1 MKQLFQL
8 FVLLG
13 LFGILNSAP
22 QILGT
27 RDEIAS
33 LIQFYNKESITK
45 YLFKLQEV
53 EDMTGPSHPSDTY
66 EGKKLKFII
75 KETLCLKSR
84 QQNTEDCAFKDNGEV
99 RNCTATFN
107 GQGGRDIIISC
118 DTLTSMN
125 MKEETEETEKN
136 SNVHN
141 PQIKKRSLNLLVSN
155 KKLSNTTTTNTV
167 SCLQCIFDIFG
178 TNS

>member
-1 MKQLFQL
+1 MDSWFQL
-8 FVLLG
+8 VLVLG
-13 LFGILNSAP
+13 ATTPAYSAAV
-22 QILGT
+22 IG
-27 RDEIAS
+27 S
-33 LIQFYNKESITK
+33 LDSNAIRKVIDIYNAGLDVSVI
-45 YLFKLQEV
+45 FKLLSNDLQY
-53 EDMTGPSHPSDTY
+53 TQSDTY